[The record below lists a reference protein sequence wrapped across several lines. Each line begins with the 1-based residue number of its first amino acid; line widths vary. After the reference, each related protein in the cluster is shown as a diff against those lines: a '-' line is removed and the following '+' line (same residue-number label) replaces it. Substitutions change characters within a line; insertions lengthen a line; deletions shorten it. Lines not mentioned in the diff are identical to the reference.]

1 MVKVASLTFQRKAAH
16 ERPVVF
22 FSIIVGAIGMSP
34 TLTPV
39 GPALVLTVPPMRMQM
54 GWKPA
59 ERIPVSYPCMY
70 YARLTPVPA
79 GPREAVS
86 GYDDE

>member
-1 MVKVASLTFQRKAAH
+1 MSVITRPLLNTVHYLRKAAH

-22 FSIIVGAIGMSP
+22 FSIIVGAI
-34 TLTPV
+34 

-59 ERIPVSYPCMY
+59 ERIPVSYP
-70 YARLTPVPA
+70 LPA